1 MDSFKGEFFI
11 RTVNPPSDVL
21 FKGEFIRT
29 ANPPCH
35 ILRGQIPSKDP
46 GKVLFHCR
54 STLVG
59 ELQRIVAT
67 ARGCCYLILTFDKKF
82 IWNIGT
88 VKVPI

>member
-54 STLVG
+54 STLVVKG
-59 ELQRIVAT
+59 NENSLVI
-67 ARGCCYLILTFDKKF
+67 ILM
-82 IWNIGT
+82 GRL
-88 VKVPI
+88 